1 MEKLIYALLKR
12 GAIKLLS
19 TNTLLP
25 IISTL
30 LSIIIKKKTAVN
42 SYLQKKLLNTKN
54 AQYVNR

>member
-1 MEKLIYALLKR
+1 MEKLIYALLNW

-30 LSIIIKKKTAVN
+30 LPIIIKKKPAVN
-42 SYLQKKLLNTKN
+42 SYLQKKAIEHKKCPICK
-54 AQYVNR
+54 